1 MRMYPVR
8 SYIPEVRSESE
19 GCFSNSVHSPT
30 PTSTSPVMKKSAL
43 NRYRENLRQ
52 EMEQQPSGPQQES
65 PSSFLRLGPP
75 LALW

>member
-43 NRYRENLRQ
+43 NR
-52 EMEQQPSGPQQES
+52 
-65 PSSFLRLGPP
+65 
-75 LALW
+75 